1 VIIGRGTGLAFSLGD
16 GKIPPDAIRDDEAE
30 IVLGDHTFPAV
41 AFTAGPGTLAFHPGD
56 AAGVLAALAKTG
68 AVRLRSEGD
77 GLDTGAITL
86 DLPAEALGWLKQCGQ
101 QFDIAIDRPTDPK
114 AGELPVPRPRSP
126 DKAASRPT
134 PSGPSGGDN
143 NQKISGWDASELRGP
158 HGDVQV
164 CMIRRH
170 YATGPESGARQIA
183 TFLMVSRAKGLAMV
197 LKDTNNKLSEGDA
210 VDATL
215 TIDERPFDGFSARV
229 LGSDEIGIFPLHGA
243 ALAQA
248 LGDGVT
254 VVFKSPK
261 VNDDLTFPI
270 LSGVVPWLRACARRW
285 GLEMEPGE
293 LKPLMFRQ

>member
-1 VIIGRGTGLAFSLGD
+1 
-16 GKIPPDAIRDDEAE
+16 
-30 IVLGDHTFPAV
+30 
-41 AFTAGPGTLAFHPGD
+41 
-56 AAGVLAALAKTG
+56 
-68 AVRLRSEGD
+68 
-77 GLDTGAITL
+77 
-86 DLPAEALGWLKQCGQ
+86 
-101 QFDIAIDRPTDPK
+101 
-114 AGELPVPRPRSP
+114 
-126 DKAASRPT
+126 
-134 PSGPSGGDN
+134 
-143 NQKISGWDASELRGP
+143 
-158 HGDVQV
+158 
-164 CMIRRH
+164 MIRRH
-170 YATGPESGARQIA
+170 YATGSEAGARQIA

-215 TIDERPFDGFSARV
+215 TIDEKPFDGFSARV